1 MRRAAQAPPPS
12 PAPALFH
19 GLEYIREPKAWRD
32 ALKHCDML
40 GGSLVAITSQERNW
54 EVHGLIEGDTWIG
67 ASDVAAEGRW
77 VWPDGSPVTL
87 LSLQMEGP
95 SILFSGWEEGKPNN
109 NEDPD
114 LEHDCGQMRLSGRWD
129 DTDCDMEHPFI
140 CDMGE
145 PPPTTLDLLTR
156 KQVVILVDTIFVC
169 LTLCACLFMC
179 CVYRRYS
186 RYLAK
191 ISREDLQRLTPTRAP
206 TRTGADDL
214 SAPGLSPIE
223 ETSERP
229 YTPTNDGTN
238 DGTGE
243 DDAEE
248 GGAAPDG
255 YGGVE
260 DLRDRV
266 RAHLQRCSGLSPSR
280 AHGMAGSVATYAS
293 I

>member
-1 MRRAAQAPPPS
+1 MTPIAQPNCRSSVIWASRPRPHSTCSRESRLAS
-12 PAPALFH
+12 PLFALFS
-19 GLEYIREPKAWRD
+19 R
-32 ALKHCDML
+32 
-40 GGSLVAITSQERNW
+40 V
-54 EVHGLIEGDTWIG
+54 
-67 ASDVAAEGRW
+67 
-77 VWPDGSPVTL
+77 
-87 LSLQMEGP
+87 
-95 SILFSGWEEGKPNN
+95 
-109 NEDPD
+109 
-114 LEHDCGQMRLSGRWD
+114 
-129 DTDCDMEHPFI
+129 
-140 CDMGE
+140 
-145 PPPTTLDLLTR
+145 PTTRPLRPPLLARTP
-156 KQVVILVDTIFVC
+156 QVVILVDTLFVC

-186 RYLAK
+186 RYVAK
-191 ISREDLQRLTPTRAP
+191 ISREDLQRLTPATCAP
-206 TRTGADDL
+206 TLTGAHDL

-229 YTPTNDGTN
+229 YTPTS
-238 DGTGE
+238 GTGE

-280 AHGMAGSVATYAS
+280 ARGIAGSVATYAS

>member
-1 MRRAAQAPPPS
+1 MRRAVQAPPPS

-67 ASDVAAEGRW
+67 ASDVAAEGMW

-156 KQVVILVDTIFVC
+156 KQARLAP
-169 LTLCACLFMC
+169 CALSSPE
-179 CVYRRYS
+179 S
-186 RYLAK
+186 R
-191 ISREDLQRLTPTRAP
+191 PRARP
-206 TRTGADDL
+206 ASL
-214 SAPGLSPIE
+214 SSP
-223 ETSERP
+223 
-229 YTPTNDGTN
+229 
-238 DGTGE
+238 
-243 DDAEE
+243 AL
-248 GGAAPDG
+248 
-255 YGGVE
+255 
-260 DLRDRV
+260 LR
-266 RAHLQRCSGLSPSR
+266 S
-280 AHGMAGSVATYAS
+280 
-293 I
+293 

>member
-19 GLEYIREPKAWRD
+19 GLEYIREPKAWRG

-77 VWPDGSPVTL
+77 VWPDGSPVAL

-129 DTDCDMEHPFI
+129 DTDCDLEHPFI

-156 KQVVILVDTIFVC
+156 KQARLAPCALSSLPSPDHAPAPPPSPRPHSSGRDPRRHNLRLPHALRLPLHVLRLPAVRAHSPPLVAVESSA
-169 LTLCACLFMC
+169 LQKSPLCT
-179 CVYRRYS
+179 RR
-186 RYLAK
+186 RAQVQPLP
-191 ISREDLQRLTPTRAP
+191 REDLARGPAATHPDPRPNPHRRRRPLCARLV
-206 TRTGADDL
+206 
-214 SAPGLSPIE
+214 S
-223 ETSERP
+223 
-229 YTPTNDGTN
+229 
-238 DGTGE
+238 
-243 DDAEE
+243 
-248 GGAAPDG
+248 
-255 YGGVE
+255 
-260 DLRDRV
+260 
-266 RAHLQRCSGLSPSR
+266 H
-280 AHGMAGSVATYAS
+280 
-293 I
+293 